1 MKRELGSLAGE
12 PDLDS
17 PRMKRRKE
25 LPAPQEATV
34 PTGES
39 SMITNGS
46 DGDAILQ
53 DTEGS
58 SVDAGV
64 LKDQATKLW
73 QTVKDAVNK
82 EGNICSPAFMR
93 LPSKRHYP
101 DYYNVIT
108 NPICLDDI
116 KKKIDE
122 DKYSS
127 LDDVRQDFE
136 LCFSNAKR
144 YNMKDSPIWLD
155 AKFLLKL
162 TNKEYTKL
170 TGKKVKKSSD
180 HDENGEEKAEGDGD
194 DDKKK
199 NKPPN
204 MNRLLKS
211 RLQKLVEKTDE
222 ETHRVLSD
230 VFMEMPSKKDY
241 PSYYKQIKRPMCLE
255 YIFKR
260 LKRKEYATSEEFAN
274 EVELVFSNALEF
286 NQDHSQIWE
295 DASTLRDYFRQLM
308 SDLPPPHAL
317 HRYAKTP
324 GKIKLKVPGVS
335 TGPTIAAS
343 QLPAELSGTK
353 PIQDNVASSLT
364 LRLPGSGTAAKSPV
378 QMLESLPKT
387 TLNPVVTPA
396 AGAPVNQP
404 LAPKPAPT
412 PTPVSAT
419 LAPIETS
426 RVPTPVPTPATPATV
441 SSSKVNASSSQVAV
455 QPPPRYTPIPQY
467 THYPNATYHP
477 ATQPLATPKP
487 SGSAAPSAAPI
498 NHLRNAHSVSRSPA
512 PSLSGHR
519 PLKEVLVSVKP
530 RGRSIWL
537 DHRDGVRSW
546 AIKLGHGEISISL
559 SIAEIKFLGD
569 EDRDS
574 SDEDADAHDL
584 EEEEEEVPKKRGRG
598 RPPKNSKVKAKVVT
612 AKKSDFAGKK
622 TLKAATPTRESIQI
636 VLNGKPVGEKPEQEG
651 VWDMDLQ
658 TGMNVLEV
666 GEKGGHVWKVY
677 FERVATT

>member
-12 PDLDS
+12 VDPDG

-25 LPAPQEATV
+25 LPAPPEATV
-34 PTGES
+34 PTAQPS
-39 SMITNGS
+39 TTANGS
-46 DGDAILQ
+46 DGDAIFQ
-53 DTEGS
+53 GVES
-58 SVDAGV
+58 SNIDAGV

-101 DYYNVIT
+101 DYYNFT
-108 NPICLDDI
+108 THPICLDDI

-122 DKYSS
+122 DRYPS

-136 LCFSNAKR
+136 LCFANAKR

-155 AKFLLKL
+155 AKFLLKF

-180 HDENGEEKAEGDGD
+180 HEENGEEKAEGDGD

-260 LKRKEYATSEEFAN
+260 LKRKEYITSEEFAN

-295 DASTLRDYFRQLM
+295 DASILREYFRQLM

-317 HRYAKTP
+317 PRYAKTP
-324 GKIKLKVPGVS
+324 GKIKLKVPGAS
-335 TGPTIAAS
+335 SGPTTTAP
-343 QLPAELSGTK
+343 QLSADSSGTK
-353 PIQDNVASSLT
+353 PIQDYIASPLT

-378 QMLESLPKT
+378 QTLESLPKT
-387 TLNPVVTPA
+387 TSNPIVTPI
-396 AGAPVNQP
+396 AGVSVIQT
-404 LAPKPAPT
+404 LAPKPTPT

-419 LAPIETS
+419 LAPTETS
-426 RVPTPVPTPATPATV
+426 RVSTPVLAPATLAAV
-441 SSSKVNASSSQVAV
+441 SSSKGSAAPSQAVAQQQHQYSSV
-455 QPPPRYTPIPQY
+455 PQY
-467 THYPNATYHP
+467 TYYPNATYHP
-477 ATQPLATPKP
+477 ATQPIAAPKP
-487 SGSAAPSAAPI
+487 SASAVPTAAPI

-519 PLKEVLVSVKP
+519 PLKEVFITVNP
-530 RGRSIWL
+530 QGRSFWL

-546 AIKLGHGEISISL
+546 AMKLGRGEISL
-559 SIAEIKFLGD
+559 SIAEIKFLGE

-584 EEEEEEVPKKRGRG
+584 EEEEEEEPVPKKRGRG
-598 RPPKNSKVKAKVVT
+598 RPPKNAKVKAKIVT
-612 AKKSDFAGKK
+612 AKKSDLTGKK
-622 TLKAATPTRESIQI
+622 TLKAVTPSRESIQI
-636 VLNGKPVGEKPEQEG
+636 VLNGKAVGEKPEQEG
-651 VWDMDLQ
+651 IWDMELQ
-658 TGMNVLEV
+658 IGTNILEV

-677 FERVATT
+677 LERVATT